1 MDPLKFHGKNVLIT
15 GGASGIGRATAL
27 KMAGEGA
34 FVLVCD
40 RNREKGE
47 AVLDEIREGSGKAEF
62 LEVDITDE
70 QSVREAITF
79 VVEEQGSLDVLFNN
93 AGVGGQE
100 KKLHELTA
108 AEWDTVVDINL
119 KGVFFGIKHAVPTM
133 MKQGKGTII
142 NTSSVLGFKGKK
154 RSGPYNASK
163 GGLVTL
169 TKNAALE
176 YGRYGIRVNA
186 VAPGV
191 IDTPIV
197 DTWREDERKWNI
209 ISQANALGRLGQPE
223 EVAEAVLFLASDQ
236 ASFITGETLMV
247 DGGGLTF

>member
-1 MDPLKFHGKNVLIT
+1 MVPLKFQGKNVLIT
-15 GGASGIGRATAL
+15 GGASGIGQATAL
-27 KMAGEGA
+27 RVAEEGA

-40 RNREKGE
+40 KNREKGE
-47 AVLDEIREGSGKAEF
+47 AVRDEIKERRGKAEF
-62 LEVDITDE
+62 LEVDTTDE
-70 QSVREAITF
+70 RSVKESIAFI
-79 VVEEQGSLDVLFNN
+79 VNEQGSLDVLFNN

-100 KKLHELTA
+100 KKLHELSEE
-108 AEWDTVVDINL
+108 EWDRVVDTNL
-119 KGVFFGIKHAVPTM
+119 KGVFYGIKHAVPTM
-133 MKQGKGTII
+133 MNQEKGAII

-163 GGLVTL
+163 GGVVTL

-197 DTWREDERKWNI
+197 DTWREDERKWKI
-209 ISQANALGRLGQPE
+209 ISQANALGRLGQPH

>member
-1 MDPLKFHGKNVLIT
+1 MKFQGKNVLIT
-15 GGASGIGRATAL
+15 GGASGIGHATAL
-27 KMAGEGA
+27 RVAEEGA

-47 AVLDEIREGSGKAEF
+47 AVRNEIKERSGKAEF
-62 LEVDITDE
+62 LEVDTTDE
-70 QSVREAITF
+70 QSVRESIAFI
-79 VVEEQGSLDVLFNN
+79 VKEQGSLDVLFNN

-100 KKLHELTA
+100 KKLHELTE
-108 AEWDTVVDINL
+108 AEWDTVVDTNL
-119 KGVFFGIKHAVPTM
+119 KGVFYGIKHAVPTM
-133 MKQGKGTII
+133 MKQEKGAII

-163 GGLVTL
+163 GGVVTL

-197 DTWREDERKWNI
+197 DEWRKDERKWKI
-209 ISQANALGRLGQPE
+209 ISQANALGRLGQPQ

>member
-1 MDPLKFHGKNVLIT
+1 MQLEGKNALIT
-15 GGASGIGRATAL
+15 GGASGIGRATAI
-27 KMAGEGA
+27 KMASEGA
-34 FVLVCD
+34 NVMIAD
-40 RNREKGE
+40 RDIERGEMLAGDIEASGSTAVFREINV
-47 AVLDEIREGSGKAEF
+47 AQ
-62 LEVDITDE
+62 E
-70 QSVREAITF
+70 QSVQEA
-79 VVEEQGSLDVLFNN
+79 VVFAHKRFGSLDILFNN

-100 KKLHELTA
+100 KKLHALSE
-108 AEWDTVVDINL
+108 AEWDQVVDVNL
-119 KGVFFGIKHAVPTM
+119 KGVFLGIKHAAPIM
-133 MKQGKGTII
+133 MEQGSGAII

-154 RSGPYNASK
+154 RTGPYNASK

-186 VAPGV
+186 VGPGV

-197 DTWREDERKWNI
+197 DNWREDQRKWDV
-209 ISQANALGRLGQPE
+209 ISSANALGRIGKPE
-223 EVAEAVLFLASDQ
+223 EVAEAVVFLASEQ

>member
-1 MDPLKFHGKNVLIT
+1 MKFQGKNVLIT

-27 KMAGEGA
+27 RMAAEGA

-47 AVLDEIREGSGKAEF
+47 KVLHEIKERSDKAEF
-62 LEVDITDE
+62 LEVDTTDE
-70 QSVREAITF
+70 QRMRESIAF
-79 VVEEQGSLDVLFNN
+79 VVKEQGSLDVLFNN

-100 KKLHELTA
+100 KKLHELTE

-133 MKQGKGTII
+133 MKQGKGAII

-197 DTWREDERKWNI
+197 DTWRKDERKWEI
-209 ISQANALGRLGQPE
+209 ISQTNALGRLGQPE

>member
-1 MDPLKFHGKNVLIT
+1 MKFQGKNVLIT
-15 GGASGIGRATAL
+15 GGASGIGQATAL
-27 KMAGEGA
+27 RVAEEGA

-40 RNREKGE
+40 KNREKGE
-47 AVLDEIREGSGKAEF
+47 AVRDEIKERRGKAEF
-62 LEVDITDE
+62 LEVDTTDE
-70 QSVREAITF
+70 RSVKESIAFI
-79 VVEEQGSLDVLFNN
+79 VNEQGSLDVLFNN

-100 KKLHELTA
+100 KKLHELSEE
-108 AEWDTVVDINL
+108 EWDRVVDTNL
-119 KGVFFGIKHAVPTM
+119 KGVFYGIKHAVPTM
-133 MKQGKGTII
+133 MNQEKGAII

-163 GGLVTL
+163 GGVVTL

-197 DTWREDERKWNI
+197 DTWREDERKWKI
-209 ISQANALGRLGQPE
+209 ISQANALGRLGQPH

>member
-1 MDPLKFHGKNVLIT
+1 MRLAGKNVLIT
-15 GGASGIGRATAL
+15 GAAGGIGRATAL
-27 KMAGEGA
+27 RMAEEGA
-34 FVLVCD
+34 AVIVSD
-40 RNREKGE
+40 RNRDKGE
-47 AVLDEIREGSGKAEF
+47 TVVAEIKDQGGTAEF
-62 LEVDITDE
+62 FELDVTKES
-70 QSVREAITF
+70 SVKEAIAFT
-79 VVEEQGSLDVLFNN
+79 EKTLGSIDVLFNN
-93 AGVGGQE
+93 AGVGGEE
-100 KKLHELTA
+100 KKLHELTEE
-108 AEWDTVVDINL
+108 EWETVVDINL
-119 KGVFFGIKHAVPTM
+119 KGVFFGIKHAVPRM
-133 MKQGKGTII
+133 MDQGKGVII

-186 VAPGV
+186 VGPGV

-197 DTWREDERKWNI
+197 DNWREDERKWSI
-209 ISQANALGRLGQPE
+209 ISKANALGRIGQPS

>member
-1 MDPLKFHGKNVLIT
+1 MRLEGKNVLIT
-15 GGASGIGRATAL
+15 GAASGIGRATAL
-27 KMAGEGA
+27 RMAEEGA
-34 FVLVCD
+34 AVIVSD
-40 RNREKGE
+40 RNTDQGANVAAEIKEQGGRAEFFELDVTKEVSVQE
-47 AVLDEIREGSGKAEF
+47 AVSFTEKTLGS
-62 LEVDITDE
+62 I
-70 QSVREAITF
+70 
-79 VVEEQGSLDVLFNN
+79 DVLFNN
-93 AGVGGQE
+93 AGVGGEE
-100 KKLHELTA
+100 KKLHELSEE
-108 AEWDTVVDINL
+108 EWDTVVDINM
-119 KGVFFGIKHAVPTM
+119 KGVFFGIKHAAPIM
-133 MKQGKGTII
+133 IKQEKGVII

-186 VAPGV
+186 VGPGV

-197 DTWREDERKWNI
+197 KPWREDERKWNI
-209 ISQANALGRLGQPE
+209 ISKANALGRLGQPE